1 MGPIIFSLFYFFLKL
16 IPFQIWFLP
25 LGIHAVTRTILNQE
39 SFQKCA
45 RKANNNIQTSSEQ
58 GDAMFERKN
67 ISPKINSGVV
77 KKSKSKV
84 DSGLIRKNE
93 GAPPLPPKPKVPLL
107 PPKPKVDSGL
117 NRKAPSPPLTKVN
130 ILLRVINFLYM

>member
-16 IPFQIWFLP
+16 YPFQIWFLP

-45 RKANNNIQTSSEQ
+45 RKAKNNIQTSSEQ

-67 ISPKINSGVV
+67 ISPKINSGV

-84 DSGLIRKNE
+84 DSGLRKNE
-93 GAPPLPPKPKVPLL
+93 APPLPPKPKVPLL
-107 PPKPKVDSGL
+107 APKPKVDSGL